1 MSSIMN
7 EAPNDASMSRALLR
21 NRAVA
26 IVVLGSCSTLI
37 AVSPALSKK

>member
-1 MSSIMN
+1 MSSIMS
-7 EAPNDASMSRALLR
+7 EASTDARMNRALLR

-37 AVSPALSKK
+37 AFSPALSKK